1 MKYRIL
7 AGVLALLLVFAG
19 SFNASADIR
28 IPEENCI
35 GQSGASVAL
44 SVCYPR
50 FGVPA
55 IDEDIRSW
63 AEGLA
68 TQFSQ
73 RYGRES
79 IPPSHVP
86 YQLAADYRAVR
97 SPYGPISVVWKIA
110 RYTGSGLGKIEVFS
124 ANYESLTG
132 TPLSLLDIFGSLE
145 DALADI
151 AAYVQPRIEHRL
163 EGACAAGYNADGLG
177 PEADN
182 YGTFAVTSSG
192 LRFYFQPGQVA
203 PPQCGVLTQDV
214 PLAVF
219 RKCLPDTH
227 LWRR

>member
-1 MKYRIL
+1 MKHCL
-7 AGVLALLLVFAG
+7 VVAVLVSFLVFSRSLDA
-19 SFNASADIR
+19 AADIR

-35 GQSGASVAL
+35 GQSGVSISL

-50 FGVPA
+50 FGVPV

-63 AEGLA
+63 SEGLA
-68 TQFSQ
+68 SSFSQ
-73 RYGRES
+73 RYSRES

-86 YQLAADYRAVR
+86 YQLAADYRVVR
-97 SPYGPISVVWKIA
+97 SPYGPISVIWKIA
-110 RYTGSGLGKIEVFS
+110 RYTGSGLGSIEIFAS
-124 ANYESLTG
+124 NYETLTG
-132 TPLSLLDIFGSLE
+132 SPLSLLDIFGSLG
-145 DALADI
+145 DALAGI
-151 AAYVQPRIEHRL
+151 SAYVQPRIKDRL
-163 EGACAAGYNADGLG
+163 EGACAAGYIADGLA

-203 PPQCGVLTQDV
+203 PAQCGVLKQDV